1 MAYTRRRATRG
12 YSRSRPA
19 RTRTGYTSARRRTGR
34 SPVRRSSAPQT
45 VRIELVGMPANPIS
59 RGLPPSMAPKAPK
72 KANY

>member
-1 MAYTRRRATRG
+1 MAYARRRATRG

-34 SPVRRSSAPQT
+34 SPARRSAPQT

-59 RGLPPSMAPKAPK
+59 RGLPPSMAAKAPT
-72 KANY
+72 KAKY